1 MLCCY
6 AHLQLYIV
14 ILCYDVLYLFV
25 VSIMIIIL
33 LFFCRL
39 SLVACVRFYICFF
52 LFILT
57 MFSWFIYIMY
67 VWLCQCVL
75 YVVCI
80 FISWML
86 LKYVFVCIDD
96 TIFTNQCIMYNNQ
109 PAFPKLPNMMSWPY
123 QVFRELL
130 QMSIEAFCIWNH
142 HGAFLTWPWWR
153 CLSNIQA
160 QLRSKKRDWAPT
172 QATVD
177 SEHGQVTWR
186 SPSDVLLKAQ
196 WNRWFAGLGG

>member
-1 MLCCY
+1 M
-6 AHLQLYIV
+6 
-14 ILCYDVLYLFV
+14 
-25 VSIMIIIL
+25 
-33 LFFCRL
+33 
-39 SLVACVRFYICFF
+39 FF

-96 TIFTNQCIMYNNQ
+96 TIFTNQCIMYNQ
-109 PAFPKLPNMMSWPY
+109 PVFPKLPNVMSWPY

-142 HGAFLTWPWWR
+142 HEPWHDLGGGAFLTSRRNCVRRRGTGRRHRQRWTQNMGRWHGEAR
-153 CLSNIQA
+153 VMYCVK
-160 QLRSKKRDWAPT
+160 RSEIGDL
-172 QATVD
+172 Q
-177 SEHGQVTWR
+177 G
-186 SPSDVLLKAQ
+186 
-196 WNRWFAGLGG
+196 

>member
-6 AHLQLYIV
+6 AHLQ
-14 ILCYDVLYLFV
+14 
-25 VSIMIIIL
+25 IL
-33 LFFCRL
+33 LYYVMMCCIYLLLVSWL
-39 SLVACVRFYICFF
+39 SYCYFVLKFIIGCMCSFIYVF
-52 LFILT
+52 LFNLT

-96 TIFTNQCIMYNNQ
+96 TIFTNQCIMYNQ

-186 SPSDVLLKAQ
+186 SPSDVLRKAQ